1 MKRNLLAL
9 LVTLGA
15 SMPAF
20 ASSTVFDFAN
30 LKYSNGHYTGFTPT
44 NGLYCTGG
52 DLCSSNVGSNIYGG
66 SLTYTANGITVG
78 ATGTY
83 KGNTATA
90 MQDHDNGFNNRLY
103 GSTAVGAGLGVYH
116 SNNSG
121 DDNITAGEVLK
132 LSFDQF
138 VTLDEFGL
146 RADGHNTTGWN
157 YGDTFR
163 YSLDGI
169 NWLIG
174 LLPDNSVVGN
184 TYAGRFL
191 PGSPLTSKTFYFS
204 YGGNQANQ
212 FYLSSVSVSAVPLPP
227 SFALMLPALGLLG
240 FIGRK
245 RRLTT

>member
-1 MKRNLLAL
+1 MKRNLLTL
-9 LVTLGA
+9 LVTL
-15 SMPAF
+15 SVSVPAF

-30 LKYSNGHYTGFTPT
+30 LEYTSGHNTGFTPT
-44 NGLYCTGG
+44 NGQSCTGG
-52 DLCSSNVGSNIYGG
+52 DQCSSNVGGN
-66 SLTYTANGITVG
+66 LTYVANGITVG
-78 ATGTY
+78 ATGSY
-83 KGNTATA
+83 YGRQATA
-90 MQDHDNGFNNRLY
+90 MQDHDNGFNNLLY

-116 SNNSG
+116 LTNDSS

-132 LSFDQF
+132 LSFDQL

-157 YGDTFR
+157 NGDTFR

-174 LLPDNSVVGN
+174 LLPDNSLVGN
-184 TYAGRFL
+184 THAGRFL
-191 PGSPLTSKTFYFS
+191 PGSPLTGKDFYFS
-204 YGGNQANQ
+204 YGGNHANQ

-240 FIGRK
+240 VMTRK
-245 RRLTT
+245 RKLAA